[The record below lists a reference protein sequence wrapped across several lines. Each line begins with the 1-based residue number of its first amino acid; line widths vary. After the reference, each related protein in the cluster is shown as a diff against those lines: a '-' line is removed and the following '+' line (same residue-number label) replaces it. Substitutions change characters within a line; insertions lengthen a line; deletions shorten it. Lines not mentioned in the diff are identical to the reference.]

1 MFIIK
6 SFHIVSKIHI
16 VEDIFSFEAKFSSVL
31 TKEKNKI
38 LQNTMT
44 AEGLRKEMKK
54 VVGYL
59 IIGLILLI
67 ICFSGFACFLS
78 CVRGEKIH
86 NLESLIKKF
95 VF

>member
-1 MFIIK
+1 
-6 SFHIVSKIHI
+6 
-16 VEDIFSFEAKFSSVL
+16 
-31 TKEKNKI
+31 
-38 LQNTMT
+38 MT